1 LIVRMCANSDHI
13 TVFISRAVLTCYE
26 LLPSRIIYI
35 SITCVHYKRRKIQ
48 ELLTSVSQKYFTC

>member
-1 LIVRMCANSDHI
+1 MCANSDHI